1 MAVSPEENRF
11 SFGAFVLDLQTGLLA
26 RDGFVVPIRPKT
38 FTLLMHLLH
47 NPNRV
52 ISKDELIA
60 AVWERAVVTDDAL
73 TQTVRDLR
81 RILGD
86 EGARLQSLPKRGYV
100 FAHEPAKDNGAKP
113 GLDGRHPPSVDLSP
127 PGSASHAAS
136 IHAAL
141 LPPADL
147 SRIIG
152 VIYDCTLDPTRW
164 ETALSEIAAVMDAE
178 SAILSLNDLS
188 RHRVI
193 IHKNVGWGEEGIAER
208 QKHMPEIHARLG
220 EWFATGAPLDEP
232 YVASRRLPPSYLDS
246 SPYVQTCL
254 KPRGIVDILHQFLI
268 YTPTHLSELVI
279 SRHLRHGPI
288 THREIGISALLLPHL
303 RRAVTI
309 TNVLDARSVERLR
322 LAQTLDLLHYGVVLT
337 NSDGRILHTNAR
349 AKRMLDEGRFVTGR
363 SGLLAA
369 ATTRASQELARAI
382 RIAARDEAAL
392 DGAGLSVRLAGESGG
407 ELAAHVLPLNGSDLR
422 ISLEPAAVAAVF
434 IGAPPPLDPVHSKGT
449 LEKFLRERFGLS
461 KAETD
466 IALEV
471 ASGDDRAMVADRLG
485 VSAAALRNDLGRIF
499 LKTGVRHL
507 SGLVRLLADAGH
519 NQHGP

>member
-1 MAVSPEENRF
+1 MAVSPEENQF
-11 SFGAFVLDLQTGLLA
+11 DFGAFVLDLQTGLLA
-26 RDGFVVPIRPKT
+26 RGGSVVPIRPKT
-38 FTLLMHLLH
+38 FTLLMHLLR

-86 EGARLQSLPKRGYV
+86 EGARLQSLPKRGYL
-100 FAHEPAKDNGAKP
+100 FAHEPAKDNGAEP
-113 GLDGRHPPSVDLSP
+113 GLDGRHKPPVDLSP
-127 PGSASHAAS
+127 RGPVTS
-136 IHAAL
+136 HAAL
-141 LPPADL
+141 LSPAEL

-164 ETALSEIAAVMDAE
+164 ETALSEISTVMDAE
-178 SAILSLNDLS
+178 SAILSLNDLR

-220 EWFATGAPLDEP
+220 EWFATGPPLDEP
-232 YVASRRLPPSYLDS
+232 YVASRRLPPSYLDG

-254 KPRGIVDILHQFLI
+254 KPRGIVDILHQFLM

-279 SRHLRHGPI
+279 GRHLRHGPI
-288 THREIGISALLLPHL
+288 TDREIGVGALLLPHL

-322 LAQTLDLLHYGVVLT
+322 LAETLDLLHYGVVLT
-337 NSDGRILHTNAR
+337 NSDGRILHANAR
-349 AKRMLDEGRFVTGR
+349 AERMLDEGRFVTGR

-369 ATTRASQELARAI
+369 VTSRATQELARAI
-382 RIAARDEAAL
+382 RIAARDETAL

-434 IGAPPPLDPVHSKGT
+434 IGAPPPLDPAHSKGT

-461 KAETD
+461 KAEAD

-471 ASGDDRAMVADRLG
+471 VSGDDRATVADRLG
-485 VSAAALRNDLGRIF
+485 VSATALRNDLGRIF

-507 SGLVRLLADAGH
+507 PGLIRLLADAGRY
-519 NQHGP
+519 QPDP